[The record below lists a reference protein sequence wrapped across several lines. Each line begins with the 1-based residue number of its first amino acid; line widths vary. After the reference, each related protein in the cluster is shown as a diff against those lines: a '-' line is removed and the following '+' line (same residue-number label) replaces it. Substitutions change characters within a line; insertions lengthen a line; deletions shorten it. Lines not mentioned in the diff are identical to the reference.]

1 MNHYFTDNRH
11 LEQNR
16 KDFSF
21 RFSCFTYF
29 FVSDN
34 GVFAKDGIDFG
45 SKFLMEVI
53 EKEGLFGTVLD
64 VGCGYGTIGV
74 VLGKLFPEVKI
85 DMIDVNSRA
94 IELAK
99 INALKNEVE
108 ANVFLSNGFENVA
121 NKQYNSIITN
131 PPIRAGK
138 ELIYNFFS
146 ESHNHLQLD
155 GDLWVVI
162 RRQHGGDSAIKYIES
177 IFGNCKIISKKKGFY
192 VLKATK
198 IIDN

>member
-1 MNHYFTDNRH
+1 MNHYFTDNRQ

-45 SKFLMEVI
+45 SRFLMETI
-53 EKEGLFGTVLD
+53 EKDGLSGSVLD
-64 VGCGYGTIGV
+64 VGCGYGTIGT
-74 VLGKLFPEVKI
+74 VLGKLFPEVSF
-85 DMIDVNSRA
+85 DMIDVNPRA

-99 INALKNEVE
+99 INAEKNDVK
-108 ANVFLSNGFENVA
+108 ANVFLSNGFENVSS
-121 NKQYNSIITN
+121 KQYNSIITN

-138 ELIYNFFS
+138 ELIYHFFS
-146 ESHNHLQLD
+146 ESHNHLQFG

-162 RRQHGGDSAIKYIES
+162 RRQHGGDSAKKYIEG
-177 IFGNCKIISKKKGFY
+177 IFGNCEIISKKKGFY

-198 IIDN
+198 NIDK